1 LRRRRLVVLCALIA
15 VMAPGTGLVVRP
27 WIRVYTGAAPPE
39 QFYRALSTPPDTA
52 GHDVLAVG
60 HNAGNNAATA
70 AAALDHGADVIE
82 IDVITVNGELAA
94 GRANGWR
101 WLEEALF
108 QGDTLAEAWD
118 HADRARMIQLDLQE
132 NDQRLLDSLVA
143 FLRHTPLD
151 RPVLVSTRDAA
162 AIRYL
167 RPRVPRAVTLLFS
180 VPFPDAV
187 SRLETDTRLREALGG
202 ITVFEGLVDA
212 ELVAWAHERRLRVLA
227 WTVDDERRLK
237 QLLSLRVDG
246 ITTNNL
252 AVIGALSD

>member
-1 LRRRRLVVLCALIA
+1 MLCALVA
-15 VMAPGTGLVVRP
+15 VLTAGSGIVVRP
-27 WIRVYTGAAPPE
+27 WVRTYTGAAPPE
-39 QFYRALSTPPDTA
+39 QFYRAVSTPPDTA

-60 HNAGNNAATA
+60 HNAGNNAVTA

-82 IDVITVNGELAA
+82 IDVIAVDGELAA

-101 WLEEALF
+101 WLEDALF
-108 QGDTLAEAWD
+108 QGDSLAEAWG
-118 HADRARMIQLDLQE
+118 HADGARIIQLDLQE
-132 NDQRLLDSLVA
+132 NGQRLLDSLVA
-143 FLRHTPLD
+143 FLRHAPPG

-162 AIRYL
+162 AIDYL

-180 VPFPDAV
+180 VPFPEAV
-187 SRLETDTRLREALGG
+187 SRLETDTRLRRAIGG

-212 ELVAWAHERRLRVLA
+212 ELVSWAHGRRLRVLA
-227 WTVDDERRLK
+227 WTVDDGKRLE
-237 QLLSLRVDG
+237 QLVDLGVDG